1 MNINNFGL
9 LNTLFGIINNG
20 EQDNDYAVAAF
31 LLRNIDRVKD
41 LSVNEVIDQAY
52 TTRSAVRRFCQ
63 RIGYDNFSQFKQ
75 SITQIIF
82 PSNLTYRQFSTIHDY
97 RKQRSFEIQ
106 TMVDDIN
113 TVMTDEQIGEIAT
126 LLHQYER
133 VLLVC
138 ANNSSGDLVRFQQEL
153 LFANKIVSVVSDSYT
168 ANNRLNAVDEETL
181 LLLVSTSGTFALEAN
196 QWLQSLPGHKI
207 LITGNTD
214 PRFKQ
219 TYDQIYWIS
228 QQHIENDFSGVYGKY
243 GMTYLF
249 DLIAEYYL
257 FQFMPKK

>member
-63 RIGYDNFSQFKQ
+63 RIGYENFSQFKQ

-133 VLLVC
+133 VILVC

-153 LFANKIVSVVSDSYT
+153 MFAN
-168 ANNRLNAVDEETL
+168 
-181 LLLVSTSGTFALEAN
+181 
-196 QWLQSLPGHKI
+196 
-207 LITGNTD
+207 
-214 PRFKQ
+214 
-219 TYDQIYWIS
+219 
-228 QQHIENDFSGVYGKY
+228 
-243 GMTYLF
+243 
-249 DLIAEYYL
+249 
-257 FQFMPKK
+257 